1 MTMLKAMMRRK
12 TDIFICTLAVLL
24 MLPLCN
30 VMAQSKEI
38 RKKIESIKE
47 NRAYKYGE
55 GSGTTFDEAYKFAL
69 EKMMESINV
78 FVASTYSLSQKN
90 VTKGG
95 SNDFREHADS
105 NLSTYSMGTLQ
116 DVGRIEYGEEPEA
129 KVFVYVLENSVRKM
143 FDTRLAKVRSLIS
156 YGLKDEE
163 RFRVAD
169 ALRYYTWALC
179 LLQTLPMGDTAT
191 FVHNGQDEMA
201 KVWLHGKINSILA
214 DSKIGVVSVED
225 VDEPRVKRRVYLQLS
240 YHDQLVDNFAFSF
253 HNGMRYIGPV
263 YVSDGRAVAEFS
275 ERLSSDEFD
284 VKIEYLFRS
293 QAQTLD
299 QELALVMENID
310 LPKFSAALKHVG
322 FKQENALGSRK
333 KKRSVAVKETDGIL
347 LKETG
352 MTLASLETNR
362 VALETVSDPQ
372 PYKSVMAEIIEIVR
386 NKDYAAARE
395 FFTESGYAMFDT
407 LIRNGNV
414 TLLEPIDSLRLVKYG
429 ETVICRKLPMQFKFR
444 NNRQF
449 VNDVVFRFN
458 AETKKIESLA
468 FALTRRSENDILTAD
483 KKWKEDWRMDLIC
496 FLEDYQT
503 AYALKR
509 IDYLES
515 IFSDDALIVTGTVLK
530 HKANSAGAG
539 SDLPGASFEEVRYT
553 KYTKDEFIRKLH
565 YSFDSKE
572 YINLRFNDTEVV
584 KGSGPRDGIFAMQI
598 SQDYYS
604 NNYGDTGYL
613 TLLVDLREELPV
625 IKVRVWQQRKDPE
638 FTARA
643 LLNR

>member
-1 MTMLKAMMRRK
+1 M
-12 TDIFICTLAVLL
+12 
-24 MLPLCN
+24 
-30 VMAQSKEI
+30 
-38 RKKIESIKE
+38 
-47 NRAYKYGE
+47 
-55 GSGTTFDEAYKFAL
+55 
-69 EKMMESINV
+69 
-78 FVASTYSLSQKN
+78 ASTYSLSQKN

-129 KVFVYVLENSVRKM
+129 KVFVYVSENSVRKM

-225 VDEPRVKRRVYLQLS
+225 VDEPGVKRRVYLQLS

-322 FKQENALGSRK
+322 FKQENALSSRK

-372 PYKSVMAEIIEIVR
+372 PYKAVMAEIIEIVR

-468 FALTRRSENDILTAD
+468 FALTRRSENDILTA
-483 KKWKEDWRMDLIC
+483 
-496 FLEDYQT
+496 LELGADDYVT
-503 AYALKR
+503 KP
-509 IDYLES
+509 
-515 IFSDDALIVTGTVLK
+515 FSPKILVARVNAI
-530 HKANSAGAG
+530 GAG